1 VSLRWRSILVGG
13 VSLVLL
19 WVALANFVDPAR
31 RAGSALLPVAGLRLG
46 LDLRGGIHWVLGPR
60 LEAAVEKELEH
71 LRAVVAGQLEEKE
84 IVPARLAVDAAAGR
98 LLIEAGSDEDLAV
111 VRTLVG
117 EIEVFQV
124 AEVSGRSLALALTP
138 EWQREVRETGM
149 LQALEV
155 LRRRID
161 DPATG
166 IPESVVTRQGQDRIL
181 VQIPGVDEVPKDIL
195 DTTGFLEF
203 KIVLDTAPSE
213 ELLRARHPDGLPPE
227 TEVLLERDR
236 ETERVIGAYLV
247 PAAAALTGDYLDDAR
262 PNFDQRRQRWIVEF
276 TWKSEGGR
284 IFGELS
290 EKNVG
295 KQLAIVLDDEVYS
308 APVIQERIGMRGQI
322 SGRFSSKQA
331 ADLSV
336 ILRAGSLPIP
346 VVIEEERNIGPALGA
361 DSIRRGTWASLLG
374 FGLVML
380 FAVVYY
386 RFSGVYAALV
396 LLLNAILIVA
406 LMSLTGATLT
416 LPGIAGIVLTVG
428 MAVDANVIIYERIRE
443 ELRLGKTPRGAIAAG
458 FSRSVWTVLDANI
471 TTLIAAIIL
480 FEYGTGPIKGFAV
493 TLSIGIVTTLFCAV
507 VVTRLLFDLY
517 PGARSVPTLSI

>member
-1 VSLRWRSILVGG
+1 MSLRWRTILVGG
-13 VSLVLL
+13 TSLVLL
-19 WVALANFVDPAR
+19 WFALANFIDPVR
-31 RAGSALLPVAGLRLG
+31 RAGSPLLPDAGMRLG

-71 LRAVVAGQLEEKE
+71 LRGAIQRELEEEKK
-84 IVPARLAVDAAAGR
+84 IVPARLAVDGGR
-98 LLIEAGSDEDLAV
+98 LQIEAASDGDLAV
-111 VRTLVG
+111 VREVVG
-117 EIEVFQV
+117 EIEVLQV
-124 AEVSGRSLALALTP
+124 AESSGLGLALALTP

-166 IPESVVTRQGQDRIL
+166 IPESVVTRQGNERIL
-181 VQIPGVDEVPKDIL
+181 VQIPGVENVPEGIL
-195 DTTGFLEF
+195 KTTGFLEF
-203 KIVLDTAPSE
+203 KIVLESAQNE
-213 ELLRARHPDGLPPE
+213 ELLRARHPNGLPPD
-227 TEVLLERDR
+227 TEILLERDR

-247 PAAAALTGDYLDDAR
+247 PVAAALTGDYLDDAR

-290 EKNVG
+290 EANVG
-295 KQLAIVLDDEVYS
+295 KQLAIILDDEVYS

-361 DSIRRGTWASLLG
+361 DSIRQGMWASLLG
-374 FGLVML
+374 FALVML

-386 RFSGVYAALV
+386 RFSGLYAALV
-396 LLLNAILIVA
+396 LLLNAIFIVA

-443 ELRLGKTPRGAIAAG
+443 ELRAGKTPRAAIAAG
-458 FSRSVWTVLDANI
+458 FSRSLWTVLDANI

-480 FEYGTGPIKGFAV
+480 YEYGTGPIKGFAV

-517 PGARSVPTLSI
+517 PGTRSVPTLSI

>member
-1 VSLRWRSILVGG
+1 MSLRWRVVLVGG
-13 VSLVLL
+13 LCL
-19 WVALANFVDPAR
+19 ALAFAAAANFFDPKL
-31 RAGSALLPVAGLRLG
+31 RAESALLPDAGMRLG

-60 LEAAVEKELEH
+60 LDAAVEKELEH
-71 LRAVVAGQLEEKE
+71 LRGVIERQLEEQK
-84 IVPARLAVDAAAGR
+84 IATARLAVEGGR
-98 LLIEAGSDEDLAV
+98 LAIEAARDEDLEAL
-111 VRTLVG
+111 RTALA
-117 EIEVFQV
+117 EIDVLQV
-124 AEVSGRSLALALTP
+124 AEASGRSLAFALTP
-138 EWQREVRETGM
+138 EWTREVRETGM
-149 LQALEV
+149 QQALEV

-181 VQIPGVDEVPKDIL
+181 VQIPGVEDVPEGIL
-195 DTTGFLEF
+195 KTTGFLEF
-203 KIVLDTAPSE
+203 KIVQDFAPSE
-213 ELLRARHPDGLPPE
+213 ELLRAKRPEGLPPE
-227 TEVLLERDR
+227 TEILVERDR
-236 ETERVIGAYLV
+236 ETGRVLGAYLL
-247 PAAAALTGDYLDDAR
+247 PAAAALTGDYLADAR

-276 TWKSEGGR
+276 TWKPEGGR

-290 EKNVG
+290 EANVG
-295 KQLAIVLDDEVYS
+295 KQLAILLDDEVYS

-346 VVIEEERNIGPALGA
+346 VVIEEERSIGPALGA
-361 DSIRRGTWASLLG
+361 DSIRRGMWASVLG

-380 FAVVYY
+380 FAVIYY
-386 RFSGVYAALV
+386 RLSGLYAAFV
-396 LLLNAILIVA
+396 LLLNGILIVA

-416 LPGIAGIVLTVG
+416 LPGIAGVVLTVG

-443 ELRLGKTPRGAIAAG
+443 ELRLGKTPRAAIAAG

-480 FEYGTGPIKGFAV
+480 YEYGTGPIKGFAV
-493 TLSIGIVTTLFCAV
+493 TLSIGILTTLFCAV
-507 VVTRLLFDLY
+507 VVTRLLFDLH
-517 PGARSVPTLSI
+517 PGTRSVPTLSI

>member
-1 VSLRWRSILVGG
+1 MSLRWRTILVGG
-13 VSLVLL
+13 VCLLLL
-19 WVALANFVDPAR
+19 WFALANLIDPKR
-31 RAGSALLPVAGLRLG
+31 RAESALLPDAGMRLG

-71 LRAVVAGQLEEKE
+71 LRGVIAGQLEEKK
-84 IVPARLAVDAAAGR
+84 IVPARLVVDAGAGR
-98 LLIEAGSDEDLAV
+98 LVIEAASDEDLAA
-111 VRTLVG
+111 VRTLLD

-124 AEVSGRSLALALTP
+124 ADASGRSLVLALTP

-181 VQIPGVDEVPKDIL
+181 IQIPGVDEVPKDIL

-213 ELLRARHPDGLPPE
+213 ELLRARYPDGVAPE
-227 TEVLLERDR
+227 TEILLERDR

-247 PAAAALTGDYLDDAR
+247 PVAAALTGDYLDDAR

-290 EKNVG
+290 EKNIG

-361 DSIRRGTWASLLG
+361 DSIRRGAWASLLG

-386 RFSGVYAALV
+386 RFSGVYAAIV

-428 MAVDANVIIYERIRE
+428 MAVDANVIIFERIRE
-443 ELRLGKTPRGAIAAG
+443 ELRLGKTPRASIAAG
-458 FSRSVWTVLDANI
+458 FSRSLWTVLDANI

-493 TLSIGIVTTLFCAV
+493 TLSIGILTTLFCAV

>member
-1 VSLRWRSILVGG
+1 MSLRWRAIAVGG
-13 VSLVLL
+13 VCLVLL
-19 WVALANFVDPAR
+19 WVALANFIDPAR
-31 RAGSALLPVAGLRLG
+31 RAGSPLLPDAGMRLG

-71 LRAVVAGQLEEKE
+71 LRGVIQRELEEEKK
-84 IVPARLAVDAAAGR
+84 IVPARLAVDGGR
-98 LLIEAGSDEDLAV
+98 LQIEAASDGDLAV
-111 VRTLVG
+111 VREVVG
-117 EIEVFQV
+117 EIEVLQV
-124 AEVSGRSLALALTP
+124 AESSGLGLALALTP

-166 IPESVVTRQGQDRIL
+166 IPESVVTRQGNERIL
-181 VQIPGVDEVPKDIL
+181 VQIPGVENVPEGIL
-195 DTTGFLEF
+195 KTTGFLEF
-203 KIVLDTAPSE
+203 KMVLESAQNE
-213 ELLRARHPDGLPPE
+213 ELLRARHPDALPAD
-227 TEVLLERDR
+227 TEILLERDR

-247 PAAAALTGDYLDDAR
+247 PVAAALTGDYLDDAR

-290 EKNVG
+290 EANVG
-295 KQLAIVLDDEVYS
+295 KQLAIILDDEVYS

-361 DSIRRGTWASLLG
+361 DSIRRGAWASLLG

-386 RFSGVYAALV
+386 RFSGLYAALV
-396 LLLNAILIVA
+396 LLLNAIFIVA

-443 ELRLGKTPRGAIAAG
+443 ELRAGKTPRAAVAAG
-458 FSRSVWTVLDANI
+458 FSRSLWTVLDANI

-480 FEYGTGPIKGFAV
+480 YEYGTGPIKGFAV
-493 TLSIGIVTTLFCAV
+493 TLSIGILTTVFCAV

-517 PGARSVPTLSI
+517 PGTRSVPTLSI

>member
-1 VSLRWRSILVGG
+1 MSLRWRTIT
-13 VSLVLL
+13 VSAFCLLLL
-19 WVALANFVDPAR
+19 WFALANFIDPKR
-31 RAGSALLPVAGLRLG
+31 RAESALLPDAGLRLG

-71 LRAVVAGQLEEKE
+71 LRGVITGQLEEKK
-84 IVPARLAVDAAAGR
+84 IVPARLAVDAGR
-98 LLIEAGSDEDLAV
+98 LVIEAASDEDLAAVRSV
-111 VRTLVG
+111 VS
-117 EIEVFQV
+117 EIEVFQI
-124 AEVSGRSLALALTP
+124 AEDSGGRLVLTLTP

-203 KIVLDTAPSE
+203 KIVLDSQPSE

-227 TEVLLERDR
+227 TEILVERDR

-361 DSIRRGTWASLLG
+361 DSIRRGAWASLLG
-374 FGLVML
+374 FGLVMF

-386 RFSGVYAALV
+386 RFSGVYAAIV
-396 LLLNAILIVA
+396 LFLNAILIVA

-428 MAVDANVIIYERIRE
+428 MAVDANVIIFERIRE
-443 ELRLGKTPRGAIAAG
+443 ELRAGKTPRAAIAAG
-458 FSRSVWTVLDANI
+458 FSRSLWTVLDANI

-480 FEYGTGPIKGFAV
+480 YEYGTGPIKGFAV
-493 TLSIGIVTTLFCAV
+493 TLSLGIIINLYSALVGTKV
-507 VVTRLLFDLY
+507 IFDIINTKWKLEK
-517 PGARSVPTLSI
+517 LSI

>member
-1 VSLRWRSILVGG
+1 VSLRWRATLVGALC
-13 VSLVLL
+13 LVML
-19 WVALANFVDPAR
+19 WIALANFVDPKR
-31 RAGSALLPVAGLRLG
+31 RAESALLPDAGMRLG

-60 LEAAVEKELEH
+60 LEAAVEKELAH
-71 LRAVVAGQLEEKE
+71 LRDVIARQLEDQK
-84 IVPARLAVDAAAGR
+84 ISPARLAVDGSRLTVEAANDA
-98 LLIEAGSDEDLAV
+98 DLDAV
-111 VRTLVG
+111 RAALA
-117 EIEVFQV
+117 EIEVLRA
-124 AEVSGRSLALALTP
+124 AESSGRSFTLELTP

-181 VQIPGVDEVPKDIL
+181 VQIPGVEHVPEGIL
-195 DTTGFLEF
+195 KTTGFLEF
-203 KIVLDTAPSE
+203 KIVIEMAQSE
-213 ELLRARHPDGLPPE
+213 ELLRARHPDALPPE
-227 TEVLLERDR
+227 TEILVERDR
-236 ETERVIGAYLV
+236 ESGRAIGAYLV
-247 PAAAALTGDYLDDAR
+247 PVAAALTGDYLEDAR

-276 TWKSEGGR
+276 TWKSEGAR
-284 IFGELS
+284 IFSELT
-290 EKNVG
+290 EANKG
-295 KQLAIVLDDEVYS
+295 KQLAIILDDEVYS
-308 APVIQERIGMRGQI
+308 APVIQERIGARGQI
-322 SGRFSSKQA
+322 TGRFSSKEA

-361 DSIRRGTWASLLG
+361 DSIRQGTRASIVG

-386 RFSGVYAALV
+386 RFSGIYAAVV

-443 ELRLGKTPRGAIAAG
+443 ELRAGKTPRAAIAAG
-458 FSRSVWTVLDANI
+458 FSRSVYTVLDANV

-480 FEYGTGPIKGFAV
+480 YEYGTGPIKGFAV

-517 PGARSVPTLSI
+517 PGTRSVPKLSI